1 MPSEKKVV
9 FIIQPNVHLYFN
21 MLPGLNSSLAV
32 GFAKNDGS
40 DNAPQL
46 TCIVPGCA
54 STKLACPE
62 KTCTSP
68 TLKDK

>member
-1 MPSEKKVV
+1 MNES
-9 FIIQPNVHLYFN
+9 
-21 MLPGLNSSLAV
+21 GLNSRLAV

-40 DNAPQL
+40 NNAPRL

-62 KTCTSP
+62 RTLCTSP
-68 TLKDK
+68 TLRDK

>member
-1 MPSEKKVV
+1 MNEA
-9 FIIQPNVHLYFN
+9 
-21 MLPGLNSSLAV
+21 GLNSSLAV

-40 DNAPQL
+40 DNAPRL

-62 KTCTSP
+62 KTLCTSP

>member
-1 MPSEKKVV
+1 MNET
-9 FIIQPNVHLYFN
+9 
-21 MLPGLNSSLAV
+21 GLNSSLAV
-32 GFAKNDGS
+32 GIVKNDGTGHAS
-40 DNAPQL
+40 QL

-62 KTCTSP
+62 RTLYTLP